1 MKLTYLTPRIAVEDL
16 EKADVLLSSGKYDN
30 QNIFGSGLGS
40 FLGPDAEDNKNINGF
55 NLEKFL

>member
-1 MKLTYLTPRIAVEDL
+1 MKLTYLTPRIAVEEL
-16 EKADVLLSSGKYDN
+16 VKADVLLSSGKYDN